1 MQDQR
6 QVESTTAPFNIHV
19 HKITQVLVFR
29 KHEVNLEP
37 NFSFITVYLLSFLD
51 IVWNLITN
59 ITLDISEFKKHIDR
73 QKYKVPLH

>member
-1 MQDQR
+1 MKYSYR
-6 QVESTTAPFNIHV
+6 YICHAGSKAGRVYNC
-19 HKITQVLVFR
+19 TQVLFFR

-73 QKYKVPLH
+73 QKYKVP

>member
-19 HKITQVLVFR
+19 HKITQVLFFR

-37 NFSFITVYLLSFLD
+37 NFSFITSFLD

-73 QKYKVPLH
+73 QKYKVP

>member
-37 NFSFITVYLLSFLD
+37 NFSFITV
-51 IVWNLITN
+51 
-59 ITLDISEFKKHIDR
+59 
-73 QKYKVPLH
+73 